1 MATRLEATLSA
12 NEKRM
17 KRNSARIEADE
28 KFNKRKP
35 VSQVHF
41 TKLETLKRLPRG
53 KSAKKTWKKKISK

>member
-1 MATRLEATLSA
+1 MATRIEATIGA

-17 KRNSARIEADE
+17 KRNSARIDADE

-35 VSQVHF
+35 VSQEHF

-53 KSAKKTWKKKISK
+53 KSANKLWKKTISK